1 MTSEFL
7 DNTEGEKEYLPRAM
21 PNFDTNFNNF
31 ISIFGLTLQIEDLLI
46 IALALLLL
54 SQENCD
60 FILVVAL
67 LSILI

>member
-7 DNTEGEKEYLPRAM
+7 DNTVGEKEHLPRAM